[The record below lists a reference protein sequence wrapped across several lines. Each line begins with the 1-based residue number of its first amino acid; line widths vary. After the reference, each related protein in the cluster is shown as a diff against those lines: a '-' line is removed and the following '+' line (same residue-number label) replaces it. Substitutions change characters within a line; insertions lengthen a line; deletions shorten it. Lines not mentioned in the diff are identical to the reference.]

1 MKGAYMAIVTSTLK
15 AGAKPT
21 PEQLEMVRR
30 AAALPVTYD
39 EDSPKLTDDE
49 LAEFR
54 RVSDTTQE
62 ERKRLALKGADA
74 RRRNVTLDADV
85 FEWLRQ
91 RGEDYHEQVNS
102 LLRQAMLAH

>member
-1 MKGAYMAIVTSTLK
+1 
-15 AGAKPT
+15 
-21 PEQLEMVRR
+21 MVRR
-30 AAALPVTYD
+30 AAALPITYD
-39 EDSPKLTDDE
+39 EDCPKLTDDE

-54 RVSDTTQE
+54 RVSDTTPE
-62 ERKRLALKGADA
+62 ERKRIALEGADA

-102 LLRQAMLAH
+102 LLRQAMLVL